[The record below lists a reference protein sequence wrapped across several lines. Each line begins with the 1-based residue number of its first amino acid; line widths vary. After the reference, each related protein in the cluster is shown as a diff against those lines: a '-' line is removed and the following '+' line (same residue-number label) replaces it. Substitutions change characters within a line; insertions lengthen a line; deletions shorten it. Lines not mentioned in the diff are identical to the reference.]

1 MSTIPTL
8 ATVVADNAADHAAE
22 RAGNAVDRLSRSA
35 DGALDA
41 THRAA
46 NAAINRASDAVHG
59 LRDRASPVL
68 DRMASPFDSMAN
80 YTQQA
85 PLKSLLVSAAVGAG
99 LMALLSLFSRSDR

>member
-1 MSTIPTL
+1 MSTVPTL
-8 ATVVADNAADHAAE
+8 ATVVADDAAD
-22 RAGNAVDRLSRSA
+22 RGGNAVDRLSRSA

-46 NAAINRASDAVHG
+46 NAAINRASDAVHS

-68 DRMASPFDSMAN
+68 DRMVLPFDSMAN

-85 PLKSLLVSAAVGAG
+85 PLKSLLVAAAVGAG
-99 LMALLSLFSRSDR
+99 LMALISLFARSHR

>member
-8 ATVVADNAADHAAE
+8 ATVVADNAVD
-22 RAGNAVDRLSRSA
+22 RGDNAVDRLSRSA

-46 NAAINRASDAVHG
+46 SAAIDRASDAVHS

-68 DRMASPFDSMAN
+68 DRMVSPFDSMAN
-80 YTQQA
+80 YTHQA
-85 PLKSLLVSAAVGAG
+85 PLKSLLVAAAVGAG
-99 LMALLSLFSRSDR
+99 LMALMSLFARSNR